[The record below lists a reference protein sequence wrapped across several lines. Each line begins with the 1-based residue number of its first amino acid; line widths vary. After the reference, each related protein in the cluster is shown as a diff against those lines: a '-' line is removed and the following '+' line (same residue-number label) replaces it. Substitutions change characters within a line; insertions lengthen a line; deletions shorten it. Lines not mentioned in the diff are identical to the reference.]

1 MAEASNVGGSLRR
14 GRSAGLPGTAEA
26 LEHRRKERRTREMPA
41 ANGEVSTDDLLRLL
55 KRIAALE
62 GTIDLQDEAA
72 AVASANNKANTA
84 RLHDLIDMHQQG
96 LLEMKGRARESG
108 EHTRKLR
115 GFNCTLTIKANEDK
129 EKIAELAKRIEDLD
143 AQSAE
148 QESAIRALQGEATSF
163 AGPRVKEKGDVEAH
177 RKFLTTCDLDTVF
190 DEDGTAYC
198 DLVDGMTK
206 EGMARQGEHKSVTA
220 LRNAALLTR
229 AVYLMAKKDFEWR
242 ERWGDAMKR
251 RRNLEERRDK
261 LKNLHQRSQS
271 LVQTLRDNNEE
282 LAAEIARAREMNN
295 AKDLAVIEL
304 AKAVAGSRAHHAV
317 LTLAECAD
325 P

>member
-1 MAEASNVGGSLRR
+1 
-14 GRSAGLPGTAEA
+14 
-26 LEHRRKERRTREMPA
+26 
-41 ANGEVSTDDLLRLL
+41 
-55 KRIAALE
+55 
-62 GTIDLQDEAA
+62 
-72 AVASANNKANTA
+72 
-84 RLHDLIDMHQQG
+84 
-96 LLEMKGRARESG
+96 
-108 EHTRKLR
+108 
-115 GFNCTLTIKANEDK
+115 
-129 EKIAELAKRIEDLD
+129 
-143 AQSAE
+143 
-148 QESAIRALQGEATSF
+148 
-163 AGPRVKEKGDVEAH
+163 
-177 RKFLTTCDLDTVF
+177 
-190 DEDGTAYC
+190 
-198 DLVDGMTK
+198 
-206 EGMARQGEHKSVTA
+206 
-220 LRNAALLTR
+220 
-229 AVYLMAKKDFEWR
+229 MAKKDFEWR